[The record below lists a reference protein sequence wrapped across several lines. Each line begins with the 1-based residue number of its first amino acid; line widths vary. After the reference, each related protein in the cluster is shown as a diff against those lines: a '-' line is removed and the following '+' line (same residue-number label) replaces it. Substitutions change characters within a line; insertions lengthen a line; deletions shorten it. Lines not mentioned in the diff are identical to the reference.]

1 MVKVLLVLSILLA
14 LSSSSL
20 GDLVPQIKDFGAKTI
35 HISATLGGISHIAW
49 TLEIGTVLA
58 QRGHNV
64 SFITTDPNVKFG
76 VPYQPEIK
84 TISMG
89 PHVSTVE
96 FRDMFDV
103 EQIFS
108 KSVSKAYQT
117 LLEDTYQRDYYAYY
131 HLFESSKTDI
141 VICDQLS
148 LPCFDAAHQLK
159 IPMIIHMTMS
169 LSEDTK
175 APFITSF
182 FTDGPPTSRDLSFT
196 QRFYNRFIALPAFL
210 YRFHPVAKTIKEM
223 RAKTGIIKGFGPLE
237 RHSGVIKMINGFWGM
252 ESPRPVGPFV
262 EYVGPIIGSTYTS
275 LPENMKQFLDQHLN
289 VVYIAFGQMYSP
301 SGKEFKVLLTSLLEA
316 YEANILDGFIWSFSL
331 KSRQQSDLPKQ
342 IQTRSGSIY
351 IVEDLFRG
359 DRDPNLRFEAW
370 SPQFAILN
378 HAHCKLFVSHG
389 GASSIHESLFNGVPL
404 LLHPF
409 TSDQPANAYSMQE
422 AGVGLSLDR
431 KAHDLTGT
439 MEKMQRILLDKDG
452 KFMLNMESMQA
463 LVQLKSRKK
472 YHAADMIEEVL
483 HSVRDRNNI
492 WYRREVVENM
502 AMFQASNWDINL
514 AALGGLIGFIVIVC
528 KTFIALLK
536 LPLVQPRKLKY
547 T

>member
-1 MVKVLLVLSILLA
+1 M
-14 LSSSSL
+14 
-20 GDLVPQIKDFGAKTI
+20 
-35 HISATLGGISHIAW
+35 GGISHIAW
-49 TLEIGTVLA
+49 TLEIGKVLA

-76 VPYQPEIK
+76 VPYQPEVK

-103 EQIFS
+103 EELFS
-108 KSVSKAYQT
+108 KSVVAAYT
-117 LLEDTYQRDYYAYY
+117 KLIEDTYQRDYYAYFD
-131 HLFESSKTDI
+131 LFESSKTDI

-148 LPCFDAAHQLK
+148 LPCFDAARELN
-159 IPMIIHMTMS
+159 IPMIMHMTMS

-182 FTDGPPTSRDLSFT
+182 FIEGPPTSRNLSFT
-196 QRFYNRFIALPAFL
+196 QRFYNRFVSLPGFL
-210 YRFHPVAKTIKEM
+210 YRFSPVSKTIKKM
-223 RAKTGIIKGFGPLE
+223 RAKTGIEPFGPLD

-252 ESPRPVGPFV
+252 ESPRPIGPFV
-262 EYVGPIIGSTYTS
+262 EYVGPIISSTYSS
-275 LPENMKQFLDQHLN
+275 LPENMKRFMDQHSN

-301 SGKEFKVLLTSLLEA
+301 SGKEFEVLLTSLLEA
-316 YEANILDGFIWSFSL
+316 YEDKILDGFIWSFSL

-351 IVEDLFRG
+351 IVKDLFSG
-359 DRDPNLRFEAW
+359 NRDPNLRFEAW

-378 HAHCKLFVSHG
+378 HEHCKLFVSHG

-431 KAHDLTGT
+431 KAHNLTDT
-439 MEKMQRILLDKDG
+439 IEKLNRILLDKEG
-452 KFMLNMESMQA
+452 KFKLNMESMQA

-483 HSVRDRNNI
+483 HSVRDHNNI

-502 AMFQASNWDINL
+502 AMFKATNWDIDLVAL
-514 AALGGLIGFIVIVC
+514 AGLIGFIVIVC

-536 LPLVQPRKLKY
+536 LPLVQPRKLKSN
-547 T
+547 